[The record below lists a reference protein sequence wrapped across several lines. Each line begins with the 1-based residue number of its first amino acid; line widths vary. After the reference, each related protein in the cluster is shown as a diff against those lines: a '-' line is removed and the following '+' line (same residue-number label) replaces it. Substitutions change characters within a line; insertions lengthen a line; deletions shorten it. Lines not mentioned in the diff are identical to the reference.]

1 MKTKNESDATLQQA
15 MEQITTTDSLQYV
28 VIDDGFPDSLD
39 KMSFKKM
46 DELKE
51 KVVFH
56 CRFHPTDG
64 FHEVGC
70 SHLDW
75 TKEELIDAI
84 KMAKV
89 THEVLVKQLSKY
101 AAFEKGNPEGP

>member
-1 MKTKNESDATLQQA
+1 MNSKEDPGFKDPAAQLTS
-15 MEQITTTDSLQYV
+15 TDSLQYV
-28 VIDDGFPDSLD
+28 VMDDGFPDSLD
-39 KMSFKKM
+39 KISSKKM

-51 KVVFH
+51 KVLFC

-70 SHLDW
+70 PHRDW
-75 TKEELIDAI
+75 TKEELVDAI

-89 THEVLVKQLSKY
+89 THKVLVKQLHRR
-101 AAFEKGNPEGP
+101 

>member
-1 MKTKNESDATLQQA
+1 MNLKEDDIALKDTMAQLTS
-15 MEQITTTDSLQYV
+15 TDSLQYV

-39 KMSFKKM
+39 KISFKKM

-51 KVVFH
+51 KVLFC

-70 SHLDW
+70 PHRDW
-75 TKEELIDAI
+75 SKEELVDAI

-89 THEVLVKQLSKY
+89 THKVLVKQLSKY
-101 AAFEKGNPEGP
+101 DAFRK

>member
-1 MKTKNESDATLQQA
+1 MKIKNESDSTLQQA
-15 MEQITTTDSLQYV
+15 MEQITTGDSLQYV

-39 KMSFKKM
+39 KISSKKM

-51 KVVFH
+51 KVLFC

-70 SHLDW
+70 PHRDW
-75 TKEELIDAI
+75 TKEELIDAL

-89 THEVLVKQLSKY
+89 THKVLVKQLHK
-101 AAFEKGNPEGP
+101 AERK

>member
-1 MKTKNESDATLQQA
+1 MRTKSESDATLQQA
-15 MEQITTTDSLQYV
+15 MAQLTSTDSLQYV

-39 KMSFKKM
+39 KLSDKKM
-46 DELKE
+46 DVLKE
-51 KVVFH
+51 NVTFC

-70 SHLDW
+70 PHCDW
-75 TKEELIDAI
+75 TKEELVDAI

-89 THEVLVKQLSKY
+89 THKVLVKQLSKY
-101 AAFEKGNPEGP
+101 DAFNK

>member
-1 MKTKNESDATLQQA
+1 MA
-15 MEQITTTDSLQYV
+15 QITSSDSLQYV

-39 KMSFKKM
+39 KISSKKM

-51 KVVFH
+51 KVIFC

-70 SHLDW
+70 PHRDW
-75 TKEELIDAI
+75 AKEELIDAI

-89 THEVLVKQLSKY
+89 THKVLVKQLSKY
-101 AAFEKGNPEGP
+101 DAFRK